1 MHFRHLDTVSLL
13 IGLTVLAIAV
23 LAVVLAARGRRR
35 GLAEL
40 ARPPVAGTLVSSL
53 SPGRR
58 RLRQWLF
65 FAGMAGLLLALARP
79 WWGTSLTAAPRHSR
93 DLLFAVDVSRSMLA
107 RDVPPSRLEHAKWF
121 VREVARRSPGDR
133 FGLIAFAGDA
143 MLECPLTQDI
153 NTLFQF
159 LDTLDTRSAAI
170 GGTNLAK
177 ALDVARQAFA
187 GAESGHRAVLLLS
200 DGEELEGHAATE
212 TAYFKEQNI
221 PLFVV
226 GIGDPAAGSMIQ
238 LTDGAFVRDA
248 AGKMVASKL
257 NESGLRA
264 LAEAT
269 GGIYVRSTALDANVG
284 PVEAR
289 VKSLVPSEHV
299 GGTRQAPIERFQ
311 WPLALGLLCLLARL
325 LLGERRLASR
335 PAPPAVAAAL
345 TAMLGAAALLATGNA
360 WGQTTPAAPVLM
372 PPLTA
377 TTTAT
382 TSASP
387 ASAQADAA
395 TQRQRQEENQ
405 QAITALTTELAQA
418 PAAQQARLH
427 YNLGCRYQVGGDNPR
442 ARQEYEAALAAAAEQ
457 PLVRG
462 FAQQN
467 LGVLRHHEARELL
480 ARDPKGAI
488 SGLEAARQW
497 YREALRLLP
506 GNEIPA
512 ANLERLEHDIEAA
525 KQLEQFMKQFQQ
537 QLEQARQET
546 AKAVQA
552 QATAN
557 QPSPNNQDAKPQQPK
572 DAGQSKDA
580 DNRQDAA
587 NRQTQASQQAVET
600 LVNQS
605 GKNLKPEAAQQFQQA
620 ADQVRQAAAQQQQ
633 QRQGPRRDTG
643 KQAAGQQ
650 AEQHLRQALKL
661 LGDEQPPSDQQQKN
675 DQQKPQEQPK
685 DGKDQQKS
693 DGQAPQSGQQQPD
706 QQDKPDGTQN
716 QKQNQPS
723 DQPPGQAG
731 QPQAS
736 EEFSLSKTGSDGKQ
750 PEPAKSGA
758 AGQEVKAIDP
768 NQAAALMQ
776 GLLEQEKELREAI
789 KEQRRSTQPEP
800 DKDW

>member
-13 IGLTVLAIAV
+13 VGLAVLAVAA
-23 LAVVLAARGRRR
+23 LAVVLATRGRRCV
-35 GLAEL
+35 LADL
-40 ARPPVAGTLVSSL
+40 ARPPVAGKLVSSL
-53 SPGRR
+53 SPVRR

-65 FAGMAGLLLALARP
+65 FAGLACLLLALARP
-79 WWGTSLTAAPRHSR
+79 WWGTRLTSAPRHSR

-170 GGTNLAK
+170 GGTNLAT
-177 ALDVARQAFA
+177 ALDVARQACA

-212 TAYFKEQNI
+212 TAYFKEQGI

-325 LLGERRLASR
+325 LLGERRPASR
-335 PAPPAVAAAL
+335 PAPPAVAALA
-345 TAMLGAAALLATGNA
+345 AVLGAALLTTGDA
-360 WGQTTPAAPVLM
+360 WGQTAPPAPALM

-377 TTTAT
+377 TAPAA
-382 TSASP
+382 TSATP
-387 ASAQADAA
+387 ANAKADAE
-395 TQRQRQEENQ
+395 TQRRRQEENQ
-405 QAITALTTELAQA
+405 QAIAALTNELAKA

-427 YNLGCRYQVGGDNPR
+427 YNLGCRYQVAGDNPR
-442 ARQEYEAALAAAAEQ
+442 ARQEYEAALAAAADQ

-488 SGLEAARQW
+488 TGLESARQW

-512 ANLERLEHDIEAA
+512 ANLERLEHDIETA

-546 AKAVQA
+546 AKAAEA
-552 QATAN
+552 QAAAN
-557 QPSPNNQDAKPQQPK
+557 QPPPNQDAKSPPQK
-572 DAGQSKDA
+572 DAGQQKDA

-587 NRQTQASQQAVET
+587 NRQTQASQKAVET

-620 ADQVRQAAAQQQQ
+620 ADQIRQAAVQQQ
-633 QRQGPRRDTG
+633 QRQGPRNDTG

-650 AEQHLRQALKL
+650 AEQHLRQAVKL
-661 LGDEQPPSDQQQKN
+661 LGGEQPPPDQQQ
-675 DQQKPQEQPK
+675 QSGQPKPQDQPK
-685 DGKDQQKS
+685 DGKDQK
-693 DGQAPQSGQQQPD
+693 
-706 QQDKPDGTQN
+706 KPDSQS
-716 QKQNQPS
+716 QPS
-723 DQPPGQAG
+723 DQQKPDQKEKRDGAQNQGQQKDKQPDQAG
-731 QPQAS
+731 QPQAG
-736 EEFSLSKTGSDGKQ
+736 EEFSLSQTGTDGKK
-750 PEPAKSGA
+750 PETAKSGT
-758 AGQEVKAIDP
+758 AGKEEKAIDP

-776 GLLEQEKELREAI
+776 GMLEQEKELREAI